1 MSLPVG
7 IGDVEAA
14 RQTLADPLQRG
25 VVEHTPTMQSEA
37 LSEATGADV
46 HLKLEN
52 LQRTGAFKIRGAY
65 NRISALDE
73 ASREAGVVCAS
84 AGNHA
89 QGVALAARD
98 QGVEAVICMPED
110 APISKVQ
117 ATRELGAEVVLEGRD
132 YNEAYDRAREIE
144 ADRGLAFVHPYDDP
158 DVVAGQGT
166 IGLEILE
173 AVPDVDTVLVCVG
186 GGGLLAGIATAIKAQ
201 RPDTRVI
208 GVEPT
213 GADALHRSLAAGER
227 VELDAVDTIA
237 DGLATRS
244 CGEIAFQVAREHVER
259 VVTVDDDAIAGAI
272 LHLLED
278 EKSLVEGAGAAAG
291 AALLAD
297 TLDVEGE
304 TLAALVS
311 GGNIDVTLLDNII
324 DRGLARSGRHL
335 EIEVPLPDRPGTL
348 QKLLDVIAASR
359 ANILEIEHNRR
370 RLDVALNVA
379 LVRVSLETRGPEHV
393 DELLATLEDAGYDA
407 RVLSQSR

>member
-1 MSLPVG
+1 M
-7 IGDVEAA
+7 GDVEAA

>member
-1 MSLPVG
+1 LPVG

-25 VVEHTPTMQSEA
+25 VVEHTPTMHSEA

-379 LVRVSLETRGPEHV
+379 LVRVELETRGPEHV

>member
-1 MSLPVG
+1 VSLPVG

-25 VVEHTPTMQSEA
+25 VVEHTPTMHSEA

-348 QKLLDVIAASR
+348 QELLDVIAASR

-379 LVRVSLETRGPEHV
+379 LVRVELETRGPEHV

>member
-1 MSLPVG
+1 LPVG

-25 VVEHTPTMQSEA
+25 VVEHTPTMHSEA

-117 ATRELGAEVVLEGRD
+117 ATRDLGAEVVLEGRD

-379 LVRVSLETRGPEHV
+379 LVRVELETRGPEHV